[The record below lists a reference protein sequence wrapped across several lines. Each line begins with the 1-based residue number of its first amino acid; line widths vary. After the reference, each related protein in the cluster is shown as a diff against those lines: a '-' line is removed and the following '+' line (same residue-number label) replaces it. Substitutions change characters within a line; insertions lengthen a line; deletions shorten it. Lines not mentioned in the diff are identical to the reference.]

1 MLPQVNP
8 TPNAQSMA
16 REGWDICLSPYKSH
30 NNKGIHE
37 HPVLP
42 YSFIL
47 VGNFSGV
54 DFKDIRTFLII
65 I

>member
-30 NNKGIHE
+30 NNKGIDE

-42 YSFIL
+42 YSLSISRKF
-47 VGNFSGV
+47 F
-54 DFKDIRTFLII
+54 RR
-65 I
+65 

>member
-30 NNKGIHE
+30 NNKGIDE

-47 VGNFSGV
+47 VGKF
-54 DFKDIRTFLII
+54 FRR
-65 I
+65 